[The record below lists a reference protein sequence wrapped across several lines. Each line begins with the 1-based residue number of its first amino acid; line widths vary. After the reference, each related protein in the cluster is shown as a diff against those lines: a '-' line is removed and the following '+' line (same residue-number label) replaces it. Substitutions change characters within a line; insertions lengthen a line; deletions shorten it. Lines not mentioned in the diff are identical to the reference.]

1 MFLAGGGERDPS
13 GAEGRTAESAG
24 LRRRNDLSTS
34 GWSLTGPALRIG
46 RTRRCAPTKTGGIN
60 PAPTSNAFFEAG
72 GDEAERALGAL
83 RHCSVLPAQPDE
95 RLQVLQRVEVAAFR
109 QQPQRQAS

>member
-1 MFLAGGGERDPS
+1 MMSRFCGWLADRTRS
-13 GAEGRTAESAG
+13 G
-24 LRRRNDLSTS
+24 L
-34 GWSLTGPALRIG
+34 G

-72 GDEAERALGAL
+72 GAEAQRAFGAL

-95 RLQVLQRVEVAAFR
+95 RLQVLQRVEVATFR
-109 QQPQRQAS
+109 QKPQRPTRLLHLLFLLPQHPPPA